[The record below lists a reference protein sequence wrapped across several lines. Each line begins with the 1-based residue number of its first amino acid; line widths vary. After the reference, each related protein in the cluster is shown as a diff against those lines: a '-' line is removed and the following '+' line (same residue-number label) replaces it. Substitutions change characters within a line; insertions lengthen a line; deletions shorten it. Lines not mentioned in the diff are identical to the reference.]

1 MERARDRLEVTL
13 RVHAED
19 GQVYTISDRQVLKDV
34 HEYAE
39 KRVEAINWK
48 QEPHMDDDEVT
59 LLDI

>member
-1 MERARDRLEVTL
+1 LEVTL